1 MGPCSS
7 RKVRGA
13 WTGVG
18 AAGTAVVDRTC
29 ICTYHGGMSTEGASG
44 EVPRILCHCH
54 ALRQA
59 ARRTT
64 AFYDA
69 AMAPF
74 GLRISQFTILV
85 RLRRLG
91 PLSLHALAAELVLD
105 RTTLGRNLRPLE
117 RDGLVASEADPADKR
132 VRRLL
137 LTDEG
142 LDLMRRAMPAWQAA
156 QAEFEAQ
163 LGADSAAALRA
174 ELHRTTAVLQVP
186 AESAPI
192 D

>member
-1 MGPCSS
+1 
-7 RKVRGA
+7 
-13 WTGVG
+13 
-18 AAGTAVVDRTC
+18 
-29 ICTYHGGMSTEGASG
+29 MSIDGASG

-59 ARRTT
+59 ARRAT
-64 AFYDA
+64 ALYDA

-132 VRRLL
+132 VRRLM
-137 LTDEG
+137 LTEAG

-156 QAEFEAQ
+156 QAEFEVQ
-163 LGADSAAALRA
+163 LGAASAAALRA
-174 ELHRTTAVLQVP
+174 ELHRTTAVLRVP
-186 AESAPI
+186 AEGAPTE
-192 D
+192 